1 MRLSTLILAL
11 LVAALD
17 QATKWF
23 ILLVVMSPPRVI
35 EVTPFF
41 NLVLAYNTGIAFSLG
56 ATGTRTSSYLFGVLA
71 IAIVIGL
78 LWWLRGQTRTI
89 VHVAG
94 GLVIGGAI
102 GNIIDRFVHLGVVDF
117 LHFHGWLFDFP
128 PLHGDWPAFN
138 LADSAIVVGVA
149 ILVFDGL
156 FGAPKPDKQQG

>member
-1 MRLSTLILAL
+1 MRSSTLVLAA

-23 ILLVVMSPPRVI
+23 ILLGVMNPPRVI

-41 NLVLAYNTGIAFSLG
+41 NLVLAYNTGIAFSMG
-56 ATGTRTSSYLFGVLA
+56 ATGTRTSSYLFGALA
-71 IAIVIGL
+71 VAIVIGL
-78 LWWLRGQTRTI
+78 LFWLRTQTRTI

-102 GNIIDRFVHLGVVDF
+102 GNIIDRFIHPGVVDF
-117 LHFHGWLFDFP
+117 LDFHWAGY
-128 PLHGDWPAFN
+128 HWPAFN

-156 FGAPKPDKQQG
+156 FGAQKPDKQQG

>member
-1 MRLSTLILAL
+1 MRLSTLVLAV

-17 QATKWF
+17 QATKWL
-23 ILLVVMSPPRVI
+23 ILLAVMNPPRVI

-56 ATGTRTSSYLFGVLA
+56 ATGTRTSSYLFGALA

-78 LWWLRGQTRTI
+78 LFWLRTQTRAI

-102 GNIIDRFVHLGVVDF
+102 GNIIDRFIHPGVVDF
-117 LHFHGWLFDFP
+117 LDFHWAGY
-128 PLHGDWPAFN
+128 HWPAFN
-138 LADSAIVVGVA
+138 LADSAIVIGVA

-156 FGAPKPDKQQG
+156 FGAPKPDKQRG

>member
-1 MRLSTLILAL
+1 MRLSTLVLAV

-17 QATKWF
+17 QATKWL
-23 ILLVVMSPPRVI
+23 ILLAVMSPPRVI

-56 ATGTRTSSYLFGVLA
+56 ATGTRTSSYLFGALA

-78 LWWLRGQTRTI
+78 LFWLRTQTRAI

-102 GNIIDRFVHLGVVDF
+102 GNIIDRFIHPGVVDF
-117 LHFHGWLFDFP
+117 LDFHWAGY
-128 PLHGDWPAFN
+128 HWPAFN

>member
-1 MRLSTLILAL
+1 MRLSTLVLAA

-23 ILLVVMSPPRVI
+23 ILIAVMNPPRII

-56 ATGTRTSSYLFGVLA
+56 ATGTRTSSYLFGALA

-78 LWWLRGQTRTI
+78 IFWLRTQRRTI

-94 GLVIGGAI
+94 GMVIGGAV
-102 GNIIDRFVHLGVVDF
+102 GNIIDRFIHPGVVDF
-117 LHFHGWLFDFP
+117 LDFHWAGN
-128 PLHGDWPAFN
+128 HWPAFN

-149 ILVFDGL
+149 ILLFDGL
-156 FGAPKPDKQQG
+156 FGAQKPDKQKG